1 MHPRMSGM
9 GIKSYYK
16 CDNGHNFTKGGVLV
30 DVFGK
35 PLKKE
40 YIKPELEG
48 VNAEELEQRES
59 IWYLKESKTP
69 YTGKAYSLHANRQ
82 KAGEWNYKDGKQ
94 DGLFVWWNEKG
105 KKVEEE
111 NYING
116 KQDGLDV
123 HWHNNGQKSYE
134 ANYKDGKL
142 IEGSEKFWTNKGD
155 SVDIKKEAEA
165 E

>member
-1 MHPRMSGM
+1 M
-9 GIKSYYK
+9 
-16 CDNGHNFTKGGVLV
+16 
-30 DVFGK
+30 
-35 PLKKE
+35 
-40 YIKPELEG
+40 EL
-48 VNAEELEQRES
+48 
-59 IWYLKESKTP
+59 
-69 YTGKAYSLHANRQ
+69 
-82 KAGEWNYKDGKQ
+82 KDGKQ
-94 DGLFVWWNEKG
+94 DGLFVWCNEKG

-142 IEGSEKFWTNKGD
+142 VEGSEKFWTNKGD

>member
-1 MHPRMSGM
+1 MKNLPLLA
-9 GIKSYYK
+9 
-16 CDNGHNFTKGGVLV
+16 VLV
-30 DVFGK
+30 SLPLLLGGCEEKATVEPIVKVK
-35 PLKKE
+35 PK
-40 YIKPELEG
+40 LEG
-48 VNAEELEQRES
+48 VNAEELERRRYITYRKGS
-59 IWYLKESKTP
+59 DTP

-142 IEGSEKFWTNKGD
+142 VEGSEKFWTNKGD
-155 SVDIKKEAEA
+155 SVDINKEAEA

>member
-1 MHPRMSGM
+1 MNPVPLFL
-9 GIKSYYK
+9 IIV
-16 CDNGHNFTKGGVLV
+16 TLPLLVGGCREKESVV
-30 DVFGK
+30 DVKTEK
-35 PLKKE
+35 PAS
-40 YIKPELEG
+40 

-69 YTGKAYSLHANRQ
+69 YTGKAYSLHANRK
-82 KAGEWNYKDGKQ
+82 KAGEWNYKNGKQ

-142 IEGSEKFWTNKGD
+142 VEGSEKFWNNKGD